1 MSGTINLCPTYIY
14 EFNNS
19 KYVRFSA
26 KEWYRFIGDKSL
38 ASAGRE
44 TAFIEKAFQTRL
56 KQAHINDE
64 FA

>member
-1 MSGTINLCPTYIY
+1 MSGTINLCPSYIY
-14 EFNNS
+14 EFNNY

-26 KEWYRFIGDKSL
+26 TEWYRFIGDKSL

-44 TAFIEKAFQTRL
+44 TAFIEKSFQTRL
-56 KQAHINDE
+56 KQAYNNDE